1 MTHEKSPGNDLAEV
15 ERIAREAGA
24 VVTEWFGQVTA
35 DRKADGS
42 LATEADRES
51 EKYILAELGRLYPA
65 DRFCGEESPV
75 QCDVGPGRVWSF
87 DPLDGTHNFVAGLGV
102 WAVSIGLIERGR
114 PTLGV
119 VHAPPL
125 GLTFSAQAGAG
136 AWLNGERL
144 RPPSARPL
152 RTNDLLA
159 VTSEMPPLELHA
171 PHKTR
176 NLGSA
181 ALHACLVASGVFRAT
196 LLNQW
201 ALWDLAAALCLLGEV
216 GVPAVWWGTGEP
228 LRDLTA
234 LHVSQ
239 RQGLL
244 VTAPEEVYRELRGD
258 ARVGFPLSPDSASD
272 SPAS

>member
-1 MTHEKSPGNDLAEV
+1 MTHPEPPGNDLAEV

-51 EKYILAELGRLYPA
+51 EQYILAELGRLYPA
-65 DRFCGEESPV
+65 DRFCGEESPL
-75 QCDVGPGRVWSF
+75 QCEVGPGRVWSF
-87 DPLDGTHNFVAGLGV
+87 DPLDGTHNFVAGLGL
-102 WAVSIGLIERGR
+102 WAVSIGLIQAGR

-125 GLTFSAQAGAG
+125 GLTFSAQAGRG
-136 AWLNGERL
+136 AWLNGRRL
-144 RPPSARPL
+144 APPSARPL
-152 RTNDLLA
+152 RTNDLVA
-159 VTSEMPPLELHA
+159 VTSGLPSLELPA

-181 ALHACLVASGVFRAT
+181 ALHACLVASGVLRAA
-196 LLNQW
+196 LHHRW
-201 ALWDLAAALCLLGEV
+201 ALWDLAAALCLLEEV
-216 GVPAVWWGTGEP
+216 GVAALWWDTGEP
-228 LRDLTA
+228 LGDLTA
-234 LHVSQ
+234 VHVSQ

-244 VTAPEEVYRELRGD
+244 ATAPKEVYRELRGD
-258 ARVGFPLSPDSASD
+258 ACLGFPPQPRLGSCQSG
-272 SPAS
+272 